1 MGRIDEKVAG
11 GLAQVS
17 IWCSNHAKA
26 VIAVTL
32 VLTLVFGYGVT
43 TITTN
48 VDVADV
54 LPRGNPN
61 TEAAQNLTERFR
73 STFTQQV
80 TLQVHVDESGARWA
94 ADNAKLLYRG
104 TNPVTNV
111 GLPLPIGL
119 EDLPLPDTPLTPT
132 VEATQ
137 PDPLNITDE
146 VYVRAIGELVDFIQ
160 NRTDFSRSISI
171 SNIYA
176 LLNWTVAGGQGLADE
191 SAFSLPGYGSATEAQ
206 QYVLVDQ
213 VVKAAVLNTVDAI
226 ASPSWNHAATMFMPA
241 ADNDL
246 PTPVLGKQILEAR
259 DRYAAAVCAGETTF
273 TVFASCDESSV
284 PGLAGYHN
292 MPLFTVDLPVANA
305 HSSELVQEDIVRLM
319 PMVGAFVLVCLFVAF
334 RNLRAI
340 TVCFSTLAIG
350 VVWSYGTMGYLG
362 IALNTLNMTIV
373 PLVMGVGIDYS
384 IHMINEFVEHK
395 SEGHSDAEAFRIAGS
410 RSGLALLIASS
421 TTIAGLAVLVFS
433 PSLLIAQLGLVAAVA
448 LTVIYLLAIT
458 FIPAALTLI
467 GGSEKM
473 GAQFS
478 RSKLMPAIARG
489 VSKARYLVL
498 ALLLVVSV
506 LAYPLAQACA
516 DEGQGERKWY
526 EVRWYG
532 DGEDKGCLSKEAFGD
547 PGKNYLPSDPIR
559 QEHEQGLE
567 YFYEAPNSDE
577 KVNILAFQGPGILTP
592 EAMDYYRAIEA
603 NLKTKER
610 VIPDTLRTVPF
621 FLETW
626 LTVKDGPTG
635 AVASIVTST
644 AGPSLPDPAAA
655 EVDQFPETEAEIR
668 EEVEAM
674 FNSPMRQLAAIIVNY
689 PVAITDPEQGMAAMT
704 FSVRAATYEEAE
716 EVWHQVWGAVD
727 EANKTIG
734 GRAPDGVS
742 VAFVGNTATNYL
754 FIAEELPW
762 LTYMNVVSNI
772 VLVALVFLLTRSIK
786 ITFVTLAIS
795 SLTTLWWFAVLPFF
809 GIGLAI
815 TLTLPIAFIIAV
827 GTDYAVHFMW
837 NIKQTGNARE
847 VFESTGKAV
856 LFSFITT
863 TGAFAFFILL
873 QNVAVSR
880 TMIATTIAFFVII
893 IVTMLTVPAFFK
905 VHEKGW
911 HPPEPE
917 TLASSDTTLV
927 APKRRKASN

>member
-1 MGRIDEKVAG
+1 MAG

-17 IWCSNHAKA
+17 IWCSNHAKV
-26 VIAVTL
+26 VIAITL

-61 TEAAQNLTERFR
+61 TEAAQHLTERFR

-80 TLQVHVDESGARWA
+80 TFQVHVDESGTRWA
-94 ADNAKLLYRG
+94 ADNAKLVHRG
-104 TNPVTNV
+104 SNPVSGPTGIPIEV
-111 GLPLPIGL
+111 PDGLP
-119 EDLPLPDTPLTPT
+119 DLPLPVPETPVP
-132 VEATQ
+132 VAAA
-137 PDPLNITDE
+137 PDPQNITDE
-146 VYVRAIGELVDFIQ
+146 VYVRAIEEMVDFIQ
-160 NRTDFSRSISI
+160 ASTNFSRSISI

-176 LLNWTVAGGQGLADE
+176 LINWTIEGGQNGADE
-191 SAFSLPGYGSATEAQ
+191 SDFSLPGYQTQEQAQ
-206 QYVLVDQ
+206 RYALVDQ
-213 VVKAAVLNTVDAI
+213 AVKAAVLDTVDAI
-226 ASPSWNHAATMFMPA
+226 SSPSWNHAATLFMPA
-241 ADNDL
+241 ADNEL
-246 PTPVLGKQILEAR
+246 PTPELGKQILKAR
-259 DRYAAAVCAGETTF
+259 DEYVQAVCAGETEF
-273 TVFASCDESSV
+273 TVFGDCEDG
-284 PGLAGYHN
+284 PYAGYSN
-292 MPLFTVDLPVANA
+292 RPLFTVDLPVANA
-305 HSSELVQEDIVRLM
+305 HSSQLVQEDTVKLM
-319 PMVGAFVLVCLFVAF
+319 PLVAAFILVCLFIAF

-350 VVWSYGTMGYLG
+350 VVWSYGTMGYMG

-373 PLVMGVGIDYS
+373 PLVMGIGIDYS

-410 RSGLALLIASS
+410 RSGLALLIASA
-421 TTIAGLAVLVFS
+421 TTVGGLVVLAFS
-433 PSLLIAQLGLVAAVA
+433 PSLLIAQLGIVSAVA

-478 RSKLMPAIARG
+478 RSRLMPALARG
-489 VSKARYLVL
+489 VSQARYVIVLVIIG
-498 ALLLVVSV
+498 VSI
-506 LAYPLAQACA
+506 LAYIGTDRL
-516 DEGQGERKWY
+516 E
-526 EVRWYG
+526 
-532 DGEDKGCLSKEAFGD
+532 KEAFGD
-547 PGKNYLPSDPIR
+547 PGRNYLPDDPIR

-577 KVNILAFQGPGILTP
+577 KANILAFEGTGILTP
-592 EAMDYYRAIEA
+592 EAMDYYRAIES

-635 AVASIVTST
+635 AVASIVAAS
-644 AGPSLPDPAAA
+644 AGPSLPGPAAA
-655 EVDQFPETEAEIR
+655 QADSFPDTEAEIR
-668 EEVEAM
+668 AEVDAM
-674 FNSPMRQLAAIIVNY
+674 FKSPMRELAAIIVNH
-689 PVAITDPEQGMAAMT
+689 PVVLDDPEKGMAAMT

-716 EVWHQVWGAVD
+716 EVWGQVWSAVD
-727 EANKTIG
+727 EANKTFG
-734 GRAPDGVS
+734 GSAPDGIR

-762 LTYMNVVSNI
+762 LTYMNIVSNLI
-772 VLVALVFLLTRSIK
+772 LVALVFLLTRSIK
-786 ITFVTLAIS
+786 ITFVTLLVS
-795 SLTTLWWFAVLPFF
+795 TLTTLWWFSVLPFF

-827 GTDYAVHFMW
+827 GTDYALHFMW

-863 TGAFAFFILL
+863 TGAFVFFIKL

-880 TMIATTIAFFVII
+880 TMIATTIAFFVIF
-893 IVTMLTVPAFFK
+893 IVTMLAIPTFFK

-911 HPPEPE
+911 RPPEPE
-917 TLASSDTTLV
+917 PLASADTTLV
-927 APKRRKASN
+927 APKRRKAD

>member
-1 MGRIDEKVAG
+1 MGRIDERVAG
-11 GLAQVS
+11 GLASVS
-17 IWCSNHAKA
+17 IWCSSHAKA

-61 TEAAQNLTERFR
+61 TDAAQNLTERFR

-80 TLQVHVDESGARWA
+80 TFQVHVDEGGSRWA
-94 ADNAKLLYRG
+94 ADNAKLGYRG
-104 TNPVTNV
+104 TNGATNAGAPLPPLP
-111 GLPLPIGL
+111 GLPI
-119 EDLPLPDTPLTPT
+119 PLPDTPVP
-132 VEATQ
+132 VAVA
-137 PDPLNITDE
+137 PDPNNITDE
-146 VYVRAIGELVDFIQ
+146 VYVRAIEEMVDYIQ
-160 NRTDFSRSISI
+160 AHTDFSRSISI

-176 LLNWTVAGGQGLADE
+176 LINWTIAGGQGVADE
-191 SAFSLPGYGSATEAQ
+191 SAFTLPGYGSAQDAQ
-206 QYVLVDQ
+206 RYAMVDQ
-213 VVKAAVLNTVDAI
+213 AVKAAVLDTVDAI
-226 ASPSWNHAATMFMPA
+226 SSPSWNHAATLFMPA

-259 DRYAAAVCAGETTF
+259 DAYVEAVCRGETTF
-273 TVFASCDESSV
+273 TVFGDCDAG
-284 PGLAGYHN
+284 PYAGYHN
-292 MPLFTVDLPVANA
+292 KPLFTVDLPVANA
-305 HSSELVQEDIVRLM
+305 HSSKLVQEDSVRLL
-319 PMVGAFVLVCLFVAF
+319 PLVAAFILVCLFIAF

-340 TVCFSTLAIG
+340 VVCFSTLAIG
-350 VVWSYGTMGYLG
+350 VVWSYGTMGYMG

-421 TTIAGLAVLVFS
+421 TTVAGLAVLAFS
-433 PSLLIAQLGLVAAVA
+433 PSLLIAELGFVAAVA

-478 RSKLMPAIARG
+478 RSRIMPAIARG
-489 VSKARYLVL
+489 VSKARYFVILVL
-498 ALLLVVSV
+498 VAVSL
-506 LAYPLAQACA
+506 LAYAGTDRL
-516 DEGQGERKWY
+516 ER
-526 EVRWYG
+526 
-532 DGEDKGCLSKEAFGD
+532 EAFGD

-577 KVNILAFQGPGILTP
+577 KANILAFQGPGILTP

-603 NLKTKER
+603 NLRTKER
-610 VIPDTLRTVPF
+610 VIPDTLRTLPF
-621 FLETW
+621 FIETW

-635 AVASIVTST
+635 AVASIVASS
-644 AGPSLPDPAAA
+644 AGPSLPGPAQQEA
-655 EVDQFPETEAEIR
+655 DQFPQTEAEIR
-668 EEVEAM
+668 SEVTAM
-674 FNSPMRQLAAIIVNY
+674 FNSPMRELAAIIVNY
-689 PVAITDPEQGMAAMT
+689 PVAISDPEKGMAAMT
-704 FSVRAATYEEAE
+704 FSVRAATYEQAE
-716 EVWHQVWGAVD
+716 EVWGQVWSAVG
-727 EANKTIG
+727 EANKTFG
-734 GRAPDGVS
+734 GGPPEGVT

-762 LTYMNVVSNI
+762 LTYMNIVSNI
-772 VLVALVFLLTRSIK
+772 MLVLLVFVLTRSVK
-786 ITFVTLAIS
+786 ITFVTLVVS

-815 TLTLPIAFIIAV
+815 TLTLPIAFIIAI

-856 LFSFITT
+856 LFSAITT
-863 TGAFAFFILL
+863 TGAFTFFIAL

-880 TMIATTIAFFVII
+880 TMVATTIAFGVIFV
-893 IVTMLTVPAFFK
+893 VTMLTVPAFFK
-905 VHEKGW
+905 VHPRGW
-911 HPPEPE
+911 VPPQAEPAPLAESE
-917 TLASSDTTLV
+917 TRLV
-927 APKRRKASN
+927 APKRRKSV

>member
-1 MGRIDEKVAG
+1 LVLARIDEKVAG

-17 IWCSNHAKA
+17 IWCSDHAKA

-32 VLTLVFGYGVT
+32 VLTMVFGFGVT
-43 TITTN
+43 KITTN

-61 TEAAQNLTERFR
+61 TDAAQNLTERFR

-80 TLQVHVDESGARWA
+80 TFQVHVDQTAAHWA
-94 ADNAKLLYRG
+94 ADNAKLQYRG
-104 TNPVTNV
+104 SNGGSGAAPVPLPPLP
-111 GLPLPIGL
+111 GLPP
-119 EDLPLPDTPLTPT
+119 LPLPDTPVPVAVTPD
-132 VEATQ
+132 AN
-137 PDPLNITDE
+137 NITDE
-146 VYVRAIGELVDFIQ
+146 VYVRAIEEMVDFIQ
-160 NRTDFSRSISI
+160 ARTDFSRSISI

-176 LLNWTVAGGQGLADE
+176 LINWTIAGGQGVAAEE
-191 SAFSLPGYGSATEAQ
+191 SFALPGYGSPEEAQ
-206 QYVLVDQ
+206 RYALVDQ
-213 VVKAAVLNTVDAI
+213 AVKAAVLDTVDAI
-226 ASPSWNHAATMFMPA
+226 SSPSWNHAATLFMPA
-241 ADNDL
+241 ADNQK
-246 PTPVLGKQILEAR
+246 PTPELGKQILQAR
-259 DRYAAAVCAGETTF
+259 DDYVEAVCAGETQF
-273 TVFASCDESSV
+273 TVFADCDE
-284 PGLAGYHN
+284 GQYAGYHN
-292 MPLFTVDLPVANA
+292 KPLFTVDLPVANA

-319 PMVGAFVLVCLFVAF
+319 PLVAAFILVCLFIAF

-350 VVWSYGTMGYLG
+350 VVWSYGTMGYMG

-421 TTIAGLAVLVFS
+421 TTIAGLAVLAFS

-448 LTVIYLLAIT
+448 LTVLYLLAIT

-467 GGSEKM
+467 GGSERM

-478 RSKLMPAIARG
+478 RSRLMPAIARG
-489 VSKARYLVL
+489 VSKVRYLVVIV
-498 ALLLVVSV
+498 LVLVSV
-506 LAYPLAQACA
+506 LAYAGTSRL
-516 DEGQGERKWY
+516 ER
-526 EVRWYG
+526 
-532 DGEDKGCLSKEAFGD
+532 EAFGD
-547 PGKNYLPSDPIR
+547 PGKNYLPDDPIR
-559 QEHEQGLE
+559 KEHEKGLE

-577 KVNILAFQGPGILTP
+577 KANILAFQGPGILTP
-592 EAMDYYRAIEA
+592 EAIDYYRAIES

-621 FLETW
+621 FIETW
-626 LTVKDGPTG
+626 QTVKGGPTG
-635 AVASIVTST
+635 AVAAVVAQRALES
-644 AGPSLPDPAAA
+644 GQLPGPAAGQ
-655 EVDQFPETEAEIR
+655 VDQFPETEEAIR
-668 EEVEAM
+668 DEVRGM
-674 FNSPMRQLAAIIVNY
+674 FNSPMRELAAIIINY
-689 PVAITDPEQGMAAMT
+689 PVVLDDPEKGMAAMT
-704 FSVRAATYEEAE
+704 FSVRAASYEEAE
-716 EVWHQVWGAVD
+716 EVWTQVWDAVG
-727 EANKTIG
+727 EANKTFG

-772 VLVALVFLLTRSIK
+772 VLVLLVFVLTRSVK
-786 ITFVTLAIS
+786 ITFVALVIS

-815 TLTLPIAFIIAV
+815 TLTLPIAFIIAI

-863 TGAFAFFILL
+863 TGAFTFFILL

-893 IVTMLTVPAFFK
+893 VVTMLAVPAFFK
-905 VHEKGW
+905 VHPRGW
-911 HPPEPE
+911 RPDEPEP
-917 TLASSDTTLV
+917 LAQADAPLV
-927 APKRRKASN
+927 APRRRKAT